1 MSLKSFTKA
10 CGPQGMALSETVCWR
25 VNVQL
30 HVCYWMT
37 SSEENACVAVGDL
50 HFSSSLWLQAKPAE
64 ARCVP
69 PPRCKV
75 ISPRIGAEKMTIPG
89 KGRGPSCEI
98 FPYLY
103 GPRTAVEFGA

>member
-10 CGPQGMALSETVCWR
+10 CGPQGMALSEPVCWC

-37 SSEENACVAVGDL
+37 SSEENARVAVGDL

-64 ARCVP
+64 ARCTLARGVP

-75 ISPRIGAEKMTIPG
+75 IWFT
-89 KGRGPSCEI
+89 
-98 FPYLY
+98 
-103 GPRTAVEFGA
+103 